1 MGWGELMPF
10 STQNSRGASQ
20 APFSSPTRDAANQ
33 ALVLNRFGRAF
44 ARPIQHWQI
53 ICVVAVYLLMH
64 FYVLSISRDLI
75 FDEKL
80 WIPEARA
87 ILFRVP
93 LYWVEYPHMSELFMA
108 AGIWLFGDNP
118 WGWRMAS
125 VLFGAVSVVLVY
137 LISLHLAG
145 KRTAMLASALYAF
158 ENLAFSM
165 SGLAMLDVA
174 ATAFMLLSFWLY
186 LKKRYALAGIF
197 LAVGSVCSSKVV
209 LGVIAILAHWLLVRR
224 RDGLRSVLLPAT
236 TGLLAF
242 FILMPATDF
251 LATGEW
257 LNPFQRILDMLT
269 WQSGQTVTAAY
280 RAAVHPTAP
289 WQWFIRPGG
298 VLTSGTA
305 DWGDTERIRRVLYL
319 TPTIWVLVV
328 PSMGYLLY
336 RYLFTKKNRKTL
348 RFILLWFGATY
359 LTWIPVEL
367 ITNRMTFTYYL
378 LPTVGAI
385 CIAVAYCMEKAWQRS
400 MKTGQRTL
408 GWLTRAAMI
417 AYILV
422 NFLFFLLLSPL
433 TAGLVRWPS

>member
-1 MGWGELMPF
+1 MPF
-10 STQNSRGASQ
+10 STQNSGGASQ
-20 APFSSPTRDAANQ
+20 APLLSPTRDAANRTP
-33 ALVLNRFGRAF
+33 VLNRLDRAF

-53 ICVVAVYLLMH
+53 ICVVVVYLLMH
-64 FYVLSISRDLI
+64 FYVLSISHDLI

-93 LYWVEYPHMSELFMA
+93 LYWVEYPHLSELFMA

-125 VLFGAVSVVLVY
+125 VLFGAIGVVLVY

-186 LKKRYALAGIF
+186 LKKRYALAGIS
-197 LAVGSVCSSKVV
+197 LAAGSVCSSKVM

-224 RDGLRSVLLPAT
+224 KDGLRSVLLLAI
-236 TGLLAF
+236 TGLLAL

-257 LNPFQRILDMLT
+257 LSPFKRILDMLT
-269 WQSGQTVTAAY
+269 WQSGQAVTADY

-298 VLTSGTA
+298 ILTSGAT
-305 DWGDTERIRRVLYL
+305 DWGDTEKIRRVLYL

-336 RYLFTKKNRKTL
+336 RYFFTKKNRKTP
-348 RFILLWFGATY
+348 RFILLWFGATC
-359 LTWIPVEL
+359 LPWIPVEL
-367 ITNRMTFTYYL
+367 ITNRMMFTYYL

-385 CIAVAYCMEKAWQRS
+385 CIAVAYCMENAWQRS
-400 MKTGQRTL
+400 MKTGHRTL

-417 AYILV
+417 AYILF
-422 NFLFFLLLSPL
+422 NFVFFLLLSPL
-433 TAGLVRWPS
+433 TAALTSA